1 MQNLNQIFFRLRTER
16 SMTGPVPS
24 RITGCPTGYMDCGS
38 CLCVPSTTCDSCL
51 VAVPNLPNPAP
62 APAPAPSNGEPVPST
77 IRGCPAGYVDCGGCF
92 CTPRS
97 TCDACNVTGPPTLW
111 PGLPG
116 TNGTNGSNGSNET
129 NATVPHLNFTP
140 SRVPQCPRGYVDCGT
155 CLCVS
160 VGTCAYCPGAWVPAP
175 PVSSPGGVV
184 PVHSRVPGCPA
195 NYYDCGT
202 CQCVPHSTCQWCPAG
217 GGGSVPFP
225 GRPVPGPAPAPP
237 ATPVHSRVPG
247 CPANYYDCGTCQ
259 CVPHSTC
266 QWCPAGGGG
275 SVPFPGRP
283 VPGPAPAPPATPVH
297 SRVPGCPADYY
308 DCGTCQCVPHSTCQW
323 CPAGGGGSVP
333 FPGRPVPGPAPAP
346 PATPVHSRVP
356 GCPANYYDCGT
367 CQCVPHSTCQWCPA
381 GGGSAPAPAPA
392 PGNPGNPTPP
402 RGAVPSTIVGCPA
415 NYYDCGS
422 CRCVPGS
429 TCQWCGGISF
439 VASTNSSDDDRPLR
453 I

>member
-1 MQNLNQIFFRLRTER
+1 
-16 SMTGPVPS
+16 MTGPVPS
-24 RITGCPTGYMDCGS
+24 RITGCPSGYMDCGS
-38 CLCVPSTTCDSCL
+38 CLCVPATTCDSCL
-51 VAVPNLPNPAP
+51 AAVPNLPNPAP
-62 APAPAPSNGEPVPST
+62 APATPPSNGEPVPST
-77 IRGCPAGYVDCGGCF
+77 IPGCPAGYVDCGGCF

-97 TCDACNVTGPPTLW
+97 TCDACNVTRPPTLW
-111 PGLPG
+111 PGLP
-116 TNGTNGSNGSNET
+116 NGSNGTNET

-140 SRVPQCPRGYVDCGT
+140 SRVPQCPRGGVDCGT

-160 VGTCAYCPGAWVPAP
+160 VATCAYCPGAWTPSP

-217 GGGSVPFP
+217 AGGSVPVP
-225 GRPVPGPAPAPP
+225 GRPL
-237 ATPVHSRVPG
+237 
-247 CPANYYDCGTCQ
+247 
-259 CVPHSTC
+259 
-266 QWCPAGGGG
+266 
-275 SVPFPGRP
+275 
-283 VPGPAPAPPATPVH
+283 PGPAPAPPATPVH

-323 CPAGGGGSVP
+323 CPAGAGGSVP
-333 FPGRPVPGPAPAP
+333 VPGRPLPGPAPAP
-346 PATPVHSRVP
+346 PATPVSPVHSRVP
-356 GCPANYYDCGT
+356 GCPADYYDCGT

-381 GGGSAPAPAPA
+381 GGGSAPAPAP
-392 PGNPGNPTPP
+392 GNPANPTPP

-422 CRCVPGS
+422 CRCVPRG
-429 TCQWCGGISF
+429 TCQWCGGVSF
-439 VASTNSSDDDRPLR
+439 VAGTNSSDDDHPLR